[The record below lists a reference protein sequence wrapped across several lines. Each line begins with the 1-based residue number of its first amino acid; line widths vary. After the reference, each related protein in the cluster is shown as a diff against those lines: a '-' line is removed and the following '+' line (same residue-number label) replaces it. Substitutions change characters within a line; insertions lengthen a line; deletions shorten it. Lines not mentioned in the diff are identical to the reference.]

1 MGNRAVMAVGTV
13 IAIIGF
19 VMAIIGTI
27 LENHEE
33 QERTWYGYV
42 TTKPYEDVG
51 GQVFLLGVVFLVL
64 GVIVSIAGVFAHP
77 SRRETIRAQRAME
90 KDRARQ
96 LPDTDN
102 SHIEFE
108 PILAKPNGLHDRVPK
123 KHCRFCGQMIPMDSS
138 FCEHCGSRL

>member
-13 IAIIGF
+13 VAIIGF

-33 QERTWYGYV
+33 QERTWLGYV

-64 GVIVSIAGVFAHP
+64 GVIISIAGVFASP
-77 SRRETIRAQRAME
+77 SSREAIRAQHAMKKE
-90 KDRARQ
+90 RPRLFLD
-96 LPDTDN
+96 PDN

-108 PILAKPNGLHDRVPK
+108 PVLAKPNDLHDRIQK
-123 KHCRFCGQMIPMDSS
+123 KHCRFCGQMIPKDSA